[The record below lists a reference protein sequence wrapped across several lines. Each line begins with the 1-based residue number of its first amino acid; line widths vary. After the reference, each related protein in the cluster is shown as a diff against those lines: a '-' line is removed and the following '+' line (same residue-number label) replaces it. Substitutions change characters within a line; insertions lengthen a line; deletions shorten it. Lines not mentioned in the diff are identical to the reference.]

1 LNRARV
7 ASDGN
12 VQRRFIDIARH
23 YRTLAAAEASN
34 ADRLGDER
42 RGQSETSQSG
52 SPDKGIGIQ
61 TLRLK
66 LQLFASQQTDQT
78 VQSKCHAV
86 DTKLAEVLEG
96 DDPILRQ
103 VLANSVEQLE
113 EALRRST
120 IEKASPSRQCPSLK
134 SAAILGG

>member
-7 ASDGN
+7 AADDN

-34 ADRLGDER
+34 ANRLGDER
-42 RGQSETSQSG
+42 RGQSQTSQNSSLDG
-52 SPDKGIGIQ
+52 VIEIR

-78 VQSKCHAV
+78 VRSQCLAI
-86 DTKLAEVLEG
+86 DTKLEELLEG
-96 DDPILRQ
+96 DDPTVRQ
-103 VLANSVEQLE
+103 VLANSVEQPE
-113 EALRRST
+113 GALRRPT
-120 IEKASPSRQCPSLK
+120 IEC
-134 SAAILGG
+134 